1 MITFAEGLE
10 RRLRDLASRFGR
22 VQPRAA
28 PDGVEEVVLLPGD
41 PKPDG
46 SVGTSRCEQ
55 ARAAVKA
62 TRVRHLGSG
71 MNEPVEKPIRAE
83 TGEELDALVEEH
95 DLVLAEFYTKGC
107 ARCNAIEP
115 VLGNVARATDVV
127 VVMINPV
134 TDLSLV
140 EEYDVT
146 SVPALVLFEDGER
159 VGHLTEGFQGTEE
172 LLEFI
177 EEHASRD
184 PTEIAPGVD

>member
-1 MITFAEGLE
+1 MSET
-10 RRLRDLASRFGR
+10 
-22 VQPRAA
+22 
-28 PDGVEEVVLLPGD
+28 
-41 PKPDG
+41 
-46 SVGTSRCEQ
+46 T
-55 ARAAVKA
+55 
-62 TRVRHLGSG
+62 T
-71 MNEPVEKPIRAE
+71 KPIRAE

-107 ARCNAIEP
+107 AKCNAIEP

-146 SVPALVLFEDGER
+146 SVPALVLFEGGER

-177 EEHASRD
+177 EEHAD
-184 PTEIAPGVD
+184 HGPTEMATDAD

>member
-1 MITFAEGLE
+1 MN
-10 RRLRDLASRFGR
+10 
-22 VQPRAA
+22 
-28 PDGVEEVVLLPGD
+28 
-41 PKPDG
+41 
-46 SVGTSRCEQ
+46 
-55 ARAAVKA
+55 A
-62 TRVRHLGSG
+62 TA
-71 MNEPVEKPIRAE
+71 EKPLRVD

-95 DLVLAEFYTKGC
+95 ERVLAEFYTKGC

-172 LLEFI
+172 LLSFV
-177 EEHASRD
+177 EEHTGDR
-184 PTEIAPGVD
+184 

>member
-1 MITFAEGLE
+1 
-10 RRLRDLASRFGR
+10 
-22 VQPRAA
+22 
-28 PDGVEEVVLLPGD
+28 
-41 PKPDG
+41 
-46 SVGTSRCEQ
+46 
-55 ARAAVKA
+55 
-62 TRVRHLGSG
+62 
-71 MNEPVEKPIRAE
+71 MNDSSTKPIRAE

-177 EEHASRD
+177 EEHTTRGTKAAVA
-184 PTEIAPGVD
+184 EEN